1 VNFKEYFFREFFE
14 NPFEKKD
21 KQLMSGNTG
30 THHHQTMGRI
40 MKMGERKKGLH
51 LVAKSQSQPKK
62 TFHPKVD
69 LCMKTKKNIPLG
81 EMEAIDIMKK
91 YHPLCPTPEEPKKA
105 IKQTGVNIHMIKPR
119 VYMLSYTGGGK
130 HGTAKIS

>member
-1 VNFKEYFFREFFE
+1 VNFKEYFFREFIE

-21 KQLMSGNTG
+21 KQLMSSNTG
-30 THHHQTMGRI
+30 TKHHQTLGRF

-69 LCMKTKKNIPLG
+69 HCMKLKKNVPLS
-81 EMEAIDIMKK
+81 EPEAIDIIKK
-91 YHPLCPTPEEPKKA
+91 YKICPTQEEPKKA
-105 IKQTGVNIHMIKPR
+105 IKQTGVNIHMIQPR
-119 VYMLSYTGGGK
+119 VYMLSYTGGGR